1 MPLQRTILRKI
12 NPREQQHNLYH
23 ARYPQFI
30 RTLLQKRMFERQ
42 EDFEFSLK
50 HLLPYHHLDGIEQAG
65 ALIVKAIKA
74 KQKILLVGDYDVD
87 GAVSIALG
95 MHLFNDFNYP
105 YIDYLVPHRQI
116 DGYGLTPHLVEKAH
130 EDYAPSLIITV
141 DNGISSLEGVKVA
154 TQLGIQVIITDHH
167 LPGETLP
174 EASAIVNPNKKK
186 DSFPSKHLAG
196 VGVFFYLLLQ
206 VRALLIN
213 EDYFK
218 GTAPNLAKYLDLVAV
233 GTVADL
239 VPLDSNNRIL
249 VQQGLLRMRQ
259 NETLPGIKALVETSG
274 RALERLTTQDI
285 SFGLAPLLNAAGRL
299 DDMTIGIECLLAKDK
314 KTADHYARS
323 LYDLNQARREI
334 EGEIREK
341 AEIILSELHID
352 QATLPSVITLFHQ
365 SWHEGVTGIV
375 ASRLKSDYY
384 RPTFVFAKSEE
395 GLLKGSGRSI
405 KGLHLRDVLAAIDSR
420 YPALIERFGG
430 HAMAAGLTLQEE
442 YYSDFCQALEE
453 TINRQAPKGV
463 FQEVLYSDGALP
475 KEGATLPMAKLLQYG
490 FPWGQGFP
498 EPTFEDTF
506 SVVNYRILK
515 DKHLKFLLKNITTG
529 ETFDAIAFFQAERFT
544 SPQDN
549 RQDKQGKK
557 IHALYNL
564 GINYWRGAE
573 NLQLLIEYFEER
585 P

>member
-1 MPLQRTILRKI
+1 MLLENSISQKI
-12 NPREQQHNLYH
+12 NPRQRLHNLH
-23 ARYPQFI
+23 CAHYPDFI
-30 RTLLQKRMFERQ
+30 ATLLQKRTFKRQ

-50 HLLPYHHLDGIEQAG
+50 HLLPYDTLDSIDQAG
-65 ALIVKAIKA
+65 ALIVRTIKA

-95 MHLFNDFNYP
+95 MHLFNDFSYP
-105 YIDYLVPHRQI
+105 YIDYLVPHRQL
-116 DGYGLTPHLVEKAH
+116 DGYGLSPHLVEKAH
-130 EDYAPSLIITV
+130 QDHAPSLIITV
-141 DNGISSLEGVKVA
+141 DNGISSLEGVEVA
-154 TQLGIQVIITDHH
+154 NKLGIEVIITDHH
-167 LPGETLP
+167 LPGNSLP
-174 EASAIVNPNKKK
+174 EAGAIVNPNKKN
-186 DSFPSKHLAG
+186 DFFPSKYLAG
-196 VGVFFYLLLQ
+196 VGVFFYLLLK
-206 VRALLIN
+206 VRALLVK
-213 EDYFK
+213 EGYFK
-218 GTAPNLAKYLDLVAV
+218 GVAPNLARYLDLVAV

-259 NETLPGIKALVETSG
+259 DKTLPGIKALVEASG

-314 KTADHYARS
+314 KTAESYARS

-341 AEIILSELHID
+341 AEAILSEIRLN
-352 QATLPSVITLFHQ
+352 QTALPSVITLFHKN
-365 SWHEGVTGIV
+365 WHEGVTGIV

-384 RPTFVFAKSEE
+384 RPTFVFAKSEA
-395 GLLKGSGRSI
+395 GFLKGSGRSI
-405 KGLHLRDVLAAIDSR
+405 QGLHLRDVLAAIDSQ
-420 YPALIERFGG
+420 YPDLIERFGG
-430 HAMAAGLTLQEE
+430 HAMAAGLTVREE
-442 YYSDFCQALEE
+442 HYFNFCQVLEE
-453 TINRQAPKGV
+453 TIDSLAPKEI
-463 FQEVLYSDGALP
+463 FQEALYSDGSLP

-506 SVVNYRILK
+506 MVVDYRILK
-515 DKHLKFLLKNITTG
+515 EQHIKFSLENTVTS
-529 ETFDAIAFFQAERFT
+529 ETFDAIAFFQAERF
-544 SPQDN
+544 SSHYK
-549 RQDKQGKK
+549 R
-557 IHALYNL
+557 IHALYSL

-585 P
+585 L